1 MWLSFTSVRKM
12 IIFKKNLLRKYSV
25 YVVHVSFTKE
35 CPFPYRKCLE
45 QLSLQCGHRRLPRKV
60 AIFGV
65 DLSNHL
71 LGMYGSTFLKK
82 LSKAGLNH
90 IFFHEIDFT
99 EKIIPMFY

>member
-1 MWLSFTSVRKM
+1 MWLSFTSVRKL
-12 IIFKKNLLRKYSV
+12 IILKKNPLRKYSF
-25 YVVHVSFTKE
+25 YVHVSFTKE

-71 LGMYGSTFLKK
+71 LGIYGSTFLKN

>member
-1 MWLSFTSVRKM
+1 M

-35 CPFPYRKCLE
+35 FPFPYRKCLE

-71 LGMYGSTFLKK
+71 LGMYRSRYRSTFFKI
-82 LSKAGLNH
+82 LS
-90 IFFHEIDFT
+90 
-99 EKIIPMFY
+99 